1 MWPLIEVV
9 EEHFEAPWLAPLA
22 QHIKNSETVEESKR
36 FSSIRHVA
44 DLFDRYA
51 VHRPAMLQEW
61 AAGGGVDLRAGADEP
76 AGDAF
81 WQAQLWRL
89 LRERIGRPS
98 PAERLLAACDQLR
111 AAPDLLDLPP
121 RLSLFGLTRLPASY
135 LDVLEAIA
143 DGRDVH
149 LFLLHPSPVLW
160 ERLSDQ
166 AGPESRFILRSQD
179 PTAGTPRNPLLAS
192 WGRDA
197 REMQL
202 VLGGAVAHGDT
213 VSVVD
218 LAGTDQ
224 AVDVHVHA
232 GVEPAPVSGGDRS
245 LLRRLQDDVRF
256 DRPPVGAGAAVAV
269 GADPRPALDPEDESI
284 RVHSCHGRGRQ
295 VEVLRDA
302 ILHLLEDDPTL
313 EPRDIIV
320 MCPDIEN
327 FAPLIQAT
335 FGGHDL
341 NEDQSDPS
349 RSLEVRLADR
359 SLRQTNPV
367 MGVLA
372 EVLELATA
380 RITATEVLDL
390 AGREPVRRRFRFSD
404 DDLFRLEEWVDGA
417 FVRWG
422 FDAEHRGS
430 FQLADLEANTWQA
443 GLDRVLL
450 GVTMADERQRL
461 FGGALPLD
469 DVDSSDIDLAGRV
482 AEFLERLQHALDLL
496 GGTRDVKAWADTL
509 ARISDSLTATSL
521 AMRGSGP
528 S

>member
-1 MWPLIEVV
+1 MRL
-9 EEHFEAPWLAPLA
+9 
-22 QHIKNSETVEESKR
+22 R
-36 FSSIRHVA
+36 CRVA
-44 DLFDRYA
+44 
-51 VHRPAMLQEW
+51 
-61 AAGGGVDLRAGADEP
+61 
-76 AGDAF
+76 
-81 WQAQLWRL
+81 
-89 LRERIGRPS
+89 S
-98 PAERLLAACDQLR
+98 
-111 AAPDLLDLPP
+111 
-121 RLSLFGLTRLPASY
+121 
-135 LDVLEAIA
+135 
-143 DGRDVH
+143 
-149 LFLLHPSPVLW
+149 
-160 ERLSDQ
+160 
-166 AGPESRFILRSQD
+166 
-179 PTAGTPRNPLLAS
+179 
-192 WGRDA
+192 
-197 REMQL
+197 
-202 VLGGAVAHGDT
+202 
-213 VSVVD
+213 
-218 LAGTDQ
+218 
-224 AVDVHVHA
+224 
-232 GVEPAPVSGGDRS
+232 GVESASGSGGDHS
-245 LLRRLQDDVRF
+245 LLRRLQEDVRF
-256 DRPPVGAGAAVAV
+256 DRAPVGAGAVVAV
-269 GADPRPALDPEDESI
+269 GADPRPTLDPEDESI

-341 NEDQSDPS
+341 NEGGSDPS

-430 FQLADLEANTWQA
+430 FQLADLGANTWQA

-469 DVDSSDIDLAGRV
+469 DVDSSDIELAGRV
-482 AEFLERLQHALDLL
+482 AEFLERLQVALDLL
-496 GGTRDVKAWADTL
+496 EWNPRRQGVGRHAGPHFRFPHRHVAARCVATGPADHAPRRARGRGHRRRDGEC
-509 ARISDSLTATSL
+509 RSI
-521 AMRGSGP
+521 
-528 S
+528 

>member
-1 MWPLIEVV
+1 MSRLEPD
-9 EEHFEAPWLAPLA
+9 
-22 QHIKNSETVEESKR
+22 ST
-36 FSSIRHVA
+36 
-44 DLFDRYA
+44 
-51 VHRPAMLQEW
+51 
-61 AAGGGVDLRAGADEP
+61 DE
-76 AGDAF
+76 
-81 WQAQLWRL
+81 R
-89 LRERIGRPS
+89 
-98 PAERLLAACDQLR
+98 
-111 AAPDLLDLPP
+111 
-121 RLSLFGLTRLPASY
+121 T
-135 LDVLEAIA
+135 
-143 DGRDVH
+143 
-149 LFLLHPSPVLW
+149 
-160 ERLSDQ
+160 
-166 AGPESRFILRSQD
+166 
-179 PTAGTPRNPLLAS
+179 
-192 WGRDA
+192 
-197 REMQL
+197 
-202 VLGGAVAHGDT
+202 
-213 VSVVD
+213 
-218 LAGTDQ
+218 
-224 AVDVHVHA
+224 
-232 GVEPAPVSGGDRS
+232 
-245 LLRRLQDDVRF
+245 LLRRLQEDVRF
-256 DRPPVGAGAAVAV
+256 DRAPIGAGAMVAGGV
-269 GADPRPALDPEDESI
+269 DPRPTLDPEDESI

-341 NEDQSDPS
+341 NEDRNDSS

-482 AEFLERLQHALDLL
+482 AEFLERLQDALDLL
-496 GGTRDVKAWADTL
+496 GGTRDIKAWADTL
-509 ARISDSLTATSL
+509 ARISDSLTATV
-521 AMRGSGP
+521 AA
-528 S
+528 